1 MVGDARA
8 VPWVGRRCRRAFF
21 GVSIVNLFSYLQQ
34 YQTQLAGRTLE
45 HLWLVALSIGIA
57 ALIGIPSGVLL
68 TRRPAL
74 ERWVLGVANTAQTI
88 PSLALFGFLIPLPW
102 IGGVGPRSAI
112 VALVLYALLP
122 IIRNTYAGI
131 KGVDRS
137 VRQAAEAMGMTD
149 WQLLRLVELP
159 LAARTIMAGLR
170 VATVTGIGI
179 ATIAALIGAGGLG
192 EFIFRGIQSVNTGL
206 LLLGAVPAA
215 LMALAADFGLGLIEK
230 RLVRGQAA

>member
-1 MVGDARA
+1 M
-8 VPWVGRRCRRAFF
+8 
-21 GVSIVNLFSYLQQ
+21 NLLSYLQQ
-34 YQTQLAGRTLE
+34 YQTQLAARTLE
-45 HLWLVALSIGIA
+45 HLWLVALSIGLA
-57 ALIGIPSGVLL
+57 ALIGIPAGVLL
-68 TRRPAL
+68 TRRPTL

-131 KGVDRS
+131 QGVDRS

-149 WQLLRLVELP
+149 RQLLRLVELP

-170 VATVTGIGI
+170 VATVSSIGL

-206 LLLGAVPAA
+206 LLIGAVPAA
-215 LMALAADFGLGLIEK
+215 LMALAADFGLGLVEK
-230 RLVRGQAA
+230 RLVRGQAGS

>member
-1 MVGDARA
+1 M
-8 VPWVGRRCRRAFF
+8 
-21 GVSIVNLFSYLQQ
+21 NLFSYLQQ

-68 TRRPAL
+68 TRRPTL

-102 IGGVGPRSAI
+102 IGGVGPRSAV

-131 KGVDRS
+131 KGVDRA

-230 RLVRGQAA
+230 WLVRGQAA

>member
-1 MVGDARA
+1 M
-8 VPWVGRRCRRAFF
+8 
-21 GVSIVNLFSYLQQ
+21 NLFGYLQQ

-57 ALIGIPSGVLL
+57 ALIGIPAGVLL

-74 ERWVLGVANTAQTI
+74 KRWVLGVANTAQTI

-122 IIRNTYAGI
+122 IIRNTYTGI
-131 KGVDRS
+131 VGVDRS

-149 WQLLRLVELP
+149 WQLLRLVEMP

-170 VATVTGIGI
+170 VATVSGIGI

-215 LMALAADFGLGLIEK
+215 LMALAADFGLGLIEQ
-230 RLVRGQAA
+230 RLVRGQVGP